1 MTARPVQQ
9 DRKSSMRMKRV
20 AVLAASCMALAMFA
34 GSFTPKAYAAGP
46 IPVDCNRAC
55 LENLATAYLNALV
68 AHDPSRLPLAKD
80 VKYTENDQVM
90 DVGDGF
96 WSTATAVGHF
106 RLCFSDLVME
116 QIGCMVTMHESDH
129 FVIMAMRLRVQLGRI
144 TEIETTYY
152 RQGGG
157 GPSGIAALDAST
169 PDPIWLK
176 TVPASER
183 VSRARMISTANMYFA
198 SLEND
203 SGKGDYSFFADDCN
217 RIENGMQTTNNPRL
231 SPKAA
236 FNAFAL
242 GCKAQFES
250 GHAYLAAPLPSRRSG
265 ARRRVGQHGFRPER
279 HGAQDQA
286 HQRPDRHDARYFQ
299 SPVEHRGHRSLQDS
313 GRTDSPNRDGWLRLA
328 VSSKLAVGRHQ

>member
-1 MTARPVQQ
+1 
-9 DRKSSMRMKRV
+9 
-20 AVLAASCMALAMFA
+20 
-34 GSFTPKAYAAGP
+34 
-46 IPVDCNRAC
+46 
-55 LENLATAYLNALV
+55 
-68 AHDPSRLPLAKD
+68 
-80 VKYTENDQVM
+80 
-90 DVGDGF
+90 
-96 WSTATAVGHF
+96 
-106 RLCFSDLVME
+106 
-116 QIGCMVTMHESDH
+116 
-129 FVIMAMRLRVQLGRI
+129 VIMAMRLRVQLGRI

-250 GHAYLAAPLPSRRSG
+250 GYYAVVTRIWQRRFPVVDQERGVVWANMVFDQNGNRPSSIEGTEAFKIQDGLIHRIEMVGSGLPY
-265 ARRRVGQHGFRPER
+265 HLN
-279 HGAQDQA
+279 
-286 HQRPDRHDARYFQ
+286 
-299 SPVEHRGHRSLQDS
+299 SPWGGISD
-313 GRTDSPNRDGWLRLA
+313 
-328 VSSKLAVGRHQ
+328 K